1 MTAPAGAPWLDALES
16 RVRDAV
22 ERLGALAAE
31 NRRLAARVEELED
44 RLAQAPEGGGD
55 PGAAAEAAGWR
66 RERAEV
72 ERRVRKLVETL
83 ESLLDDRSEG
93 D

>member
-22 ERLGALAAE
+22 ERVGTLAAE

-44 RLAQAPEGGGD
+44 RLAQAPEGGD
-55 PGAAAEAAGWR
+55 AGAAAEAAGWR
-66 RERAEV
+66 RDRAEV

-83 ESLLDDRSEG
+83 ESLLDNRSEA

>member
-1 MTAPAGAPWLDALES
+1 MTGPPDAPWLDALES
-16 RVRDAV
+16 RVGDAV
-22 ERLGALAAE
+22 ERLTQLGAE

-44 RLAQAPEGGGD
+44 RLARASQGDD

-83 ESLLDDRSEG
+83 ESLLADRSEA